1 MSLTIWDLFKFIY
14 KWKIA
19 IAVAVLISIFATYGY
34 VNSHQTYNST
44 AILQLNDSCILDGNT
59 PDGTKYDYN
68 EIVSPNVLTDVIDEL
83 SLKKTV
89 DSLRTRITITPI
101 VPSTEKEIKEAKEKD
116 GEKYEYFPNT
126 FSITY
131 AGKIGE
137 SPNQTRSILEAV
149 VDNYI
154 AFYNQKY
161 AQIAS
166 INDVAYS
173 EEMGNYDYIDMAE
186 MMSENVDDIITTM
199 EGYASR
205 DESFRSTSTG
215 FSFADLAKEY
225 KYLEEFNISGI
236 YSDIYRGQITKDK
249 SLLIRRYTQKK
260 EYYMLERI
268 NFLDGADVAKTRMDS
283 FSVAN
288 ENVPNAYNTTTEN
301 NDDNLAIIDQ
311 VHEDHASK
319 NSTTTY
325 DNLINSYVDNCV
337 GANNL
342 LVKANYCDA
351 VIAKFT
357 APADETVNTEE
368 LTDKIVKNLNGTKSR
383 LTELNKIANSVIS
396 DYNNYSSTAHVSPLT
411 GVNYYTTISL
421 AIYLV
426 LVVFIVG
433 FMSVIGVLTYEII
446 RAFNKKP
453 AEDEEEEE
461 GEVAELNSSASPK
474 TSSKKVKITEVRRKT
489 DI

>member
-1 MSLTIWDLFKFIY
+1 MNITIWDLFKFLY
-14 KWKIA
+14 KWKLA
-19 IAVAVLISIFATYGY
+19 IVTAVIVASVATYGY
-34 VNSHQTYNST
+34 VNVKQTYNST
-44 AILQLNDSCILDGNT
+44 AIVQLNDACILNGNA
-59 PDGTKYDYN
+59 PDGTKFDYN
-68 EIVSPNVLTDVIDEL
+68 EIISPNVLTDVIDEL

-101 VPSTEKEIKEAKEKD
+101 IPNAEKEIKEAKEKD
-116 GEKYEYFPNT
+116 GEKYEYYPNT

-137 SPNQTRSILEAV
+137 SPNQTRSILESV

-161 AQIAS
+161 AQLGS
-166 INDVAYS
+166 INDVAYN
-173 EEMGNYDYIDMAE
+173 EEMGSYDYIDMAE
-186 MMSENVDDIITTM
+186 MMSENIDDIITTM

-205 DESFRSTSTG
+205 DTSFRSTSTG
-215 FSFADLAKEY
+215 LNFSDLTKEY
-225 KYLEEFNISGI
+225 KYLEEFDISGI

-260 EYYMLERI
+260 EYYLLERT

-288 ENVPNAYNTTTEN
+288 QNVPNAYNTTTEQ

-311 VHEDHASK
+311 VHEDYASK

-325 DNLINSYVDNCV
+325 DNLINSYVDNCI

-342 LVKANYCDA
+342 LVKANYCDQ
-351 VIAKFT
+351 VIAKFM
-357 APADETVNTEE
+357 APLDQTVDTEE
-368 LTDKIVKNLNGTKSR
+368 LTDRIVKKLNSTKNR
-383 LTELNKIANSVIS
+383 LMDLNKTANSVIS

-421 AIYLV
+421 SIYLL

-433 FMSVIGVLTYEII
+433 FMSVICVLTYEII
-446 RAFNKKP
+446 KSFRGNT
-453 AEDEEEEE
+453 DEN
-461 GEVAELNSSASPK
+461 GEKADNSVISNIENVSPK
-474 TSSKKVKITEVRRKT
+474 RVKVQAVIKKT
-489 DI
+489 DE